1 MNNYYRIILKT
12 KDVFVIA
19 ESKGFSTQVAIEQK
33 KLDRF
38 DLYDIE
44 DILEITEIDYLRGI
58 GQRR

>member
-1 MNNYYRIILKT
+1 MNHYRIILGT

-19 ESKGFSTQVAIEQK
+19 ESKGLATKVAIEQE
-33 KLDRF
+33 KLTIF
-38 DLYDIE
+38 DLYDVE